1 MATAPRED
9 QLQLLKVAEL
19 DATLARLRRDDAK
32 HPLRAEV
39 GELMNL
45 VAGKARELASARERL
60 EENQAALDSA
70 SSKSSEL
77 ATVIGDKE
85 ARLNAGTGMDSRE
98 LLTLQSEI
106 NTQRTMLDEASE
118 AEFAAL
124 EAVENSEAEIERLES
139 EQRLL
144 NEKIVSGRAELEDAV
159 EVIQREI
166 SDIERERTGMY
177 DPLADELKRV
187 YERARDRGGLAVL
200 AMYPNGSTSGGIEFS
215 PIEVAQIR
223 NADPDEIYL
232 SEDYGCIVV
241 RVDS

>member
-60 EENQAALDSA
+60 EENQATLDSA

-77 ATVIGDKE
+77 AAVIGEKE

-106 NTQRTMLDEASE
+106 NTQRTMLDEVSE
-118 AEFAAL
+118 AEFQSL
-124 EAVENSEAEIERLES
+124 EAVENSEADIERLES
-139 EQRLL
+139 EQQLL
-144 NEKIVSGRAELEDAV
+144 NQKIVSGRAELEDAV
-159 EVIQREI
+159 EGIQREI

-177 DPLADELKRV
+177 DPLADDLKRV

-223 NADPDEIYL
+223 NSDPDEIYL